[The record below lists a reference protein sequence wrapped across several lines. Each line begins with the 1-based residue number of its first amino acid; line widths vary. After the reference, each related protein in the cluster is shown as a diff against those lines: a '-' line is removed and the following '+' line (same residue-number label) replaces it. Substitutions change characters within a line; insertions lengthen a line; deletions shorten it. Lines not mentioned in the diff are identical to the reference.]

1 MRNPTSFE
9 FEVGEIAIY
18 VRPGSPHFG
27 EEVQI
32 LGPPRMWGI
41 GYDALYNCDS
51 EPGMKY
57 EIDFIISPNQ
67 KTIVARPEWL
77 KKKPKPRAIDE
88 KVSWDYLN
96 KLMRKEVK
104 V

>member
-1 MRNPTSFE
+1 MTDK

-27 EEVQI
+27 EEVRI
-32 LGPPRMWGI
+32 ESNLEYFCGGVDYLTGELPEDGYEYEFTMIGLLPGI
-41 GYDALYNCDS
+41 Y
-51 EPGMKY
+51 PW
-57 EIDFIISPNQ
+57 
-67 KTIVARPEWL
+67 TARPEWL